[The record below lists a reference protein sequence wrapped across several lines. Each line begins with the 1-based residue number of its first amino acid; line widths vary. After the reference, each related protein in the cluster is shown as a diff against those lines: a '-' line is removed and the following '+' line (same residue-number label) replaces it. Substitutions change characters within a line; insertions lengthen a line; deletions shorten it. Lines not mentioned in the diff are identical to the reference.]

1 MGYMSAN
8 GIIYS
13 ENTTKSGG
21 LGTMQDPSKA
31 PQGRELGTTVVRKPS
46 QLQVGRPGATLAPG
60 LIVLKAILAPT
71 QGSWSPQEPQKSQDS
86 SHDPHDT
93 CKTHHPGVKM
103 APRTPQIA
111 AKMAQML
118 S

>member
-8 GIIYS
+8 GTIYS

-21 LGTMQDPSKA
+21 LGTMQDPSNA

-46 QLQVGRPGATLAPG
+46 QLQVGRPGAILAPG

-86 SHDPHDT
+86 GHDPHDT
-93 CKTHHPGVKM
+93 RKTHHPGAKM

>member
-46 QLQVGRPGATLAPG
+46 QLQVGGPGAILAPG
-60 LIVLKAILAPT
+60 FRVLRAILAPT
-71 QGSWSPQEPQKSQDS
+71 
-86 SHDPHDT
+86 
-93 CKTHHPGVKM
+93 
-103 APRTPQIA
+103 
-111 AKMAQML
+111 
-118 S
+118 

>member
-21 LGTMQDPSKA
+21 FGTMQDPSKA

-46 QLQVGRPGATLAPG
+46 QLQVGRPGA
-60 LIVLKAILAPT
+60 I
-71 QGSWSPQEPQKSQDS
+71 
-86 SHDPHDT
+86 
-93 CKTHHPGVKM
+93 
-103 APRTPQIA
+103 
-111 AKMAQML
+111 
-118 S
+118 